1 VKRHFKSCFYLSGLF
16 ITLAFLFQN
25 CTSPIHLHGV
35 RGRLIVVD
43 NSDNGTDQNQ
53 GSDTGGD
60 DNSSGDDDNSSGGDD
75 TAEPTPTPAP
85 NDGVAKSL
93 YACIIQETGKS
104 WKVAYESEDK
114 KTKYVCM
121 SERACNNIIGR
132 VAGAVE
138 PEARS
143 YCAEKNPNV
152 ISFSDTEIEELA
164 NQ

>member
-1 VKRHFKSCFYLSGLF
+1 LSGLF

-60 DNSSGDDDNSSGGDD
+60 DDSSSGDDDSSSGDDDSSSGDD
-75 TAEPTPTPAP
+75 ETAEPTPTPAP
-85 NDGVAKSL
+85 NEGVAKRL
-93 YACIIQETGKS
+93 YVCIIQETGKS
-104 WKVAYESEDK
+104 WEVAYESEDK
-114 KTKYVCM
+114 RAKDVCM

-132 VAGAVE
+132 VAGAVV
-138 PEARS
+138 PEARR
-143 YCAEKNPNV
+143 YCPDKNPNV
-152 ISFSDTEIEELA
+152 RSFSDAEIEALV